1 MTTLRGGGIA
11 TQPSGEKVEREEII
25 GTQLRRKEEGKWG
38 SAYPDT
44 DDLEIK
50 RERKDAGREGG

>member
-1 MTTLRGGGIA
+1 MTTPRGGGIA

-25 GTQLRRKEEGKWG
+25 GTQVRRKEEGEWG

-44 DDLEIK
+44 DDLEVES
-50 RERKDAGREGG
+50 ERKDVEREGG